1 MQMETRLSLKF
12 ICPNTSQ
19 ANSCR
24 RSGEF
29 VSKGVHVCVV
39 STRLVTQ
46 CFSLQE
52 CAQHRA
58 ALGLSITLRTNAHF

>member
-29 VSKGVHVCVV
+29 VSKSLRVCMCVWSVLVWSLNV
-39 STRLVTQ
+39 SPYTSVLNIERP
-46 CFSLQE
+46 
-52 CAQHRA
+52 
-58 ALGLSITLRTNAHF
+58 